1 MAQAVTDLLTHDE
14 FNAAMPG
21 LFSAATPGGGGGGD
35 EFAVSFAPKAGP
47 TDSHNEAA
55 PVSKRL
61 KAAPLEPVRTLSPPP
76 HVEPAPMQSRM
87 QSCSAT
93 AKCGGP
99 PPLEPVR
106 TLSETETAVEAA
118 LSTVGAGEVNWEAIE
133 DLRLWEPD
141 RGLSDLAPALKN
153 GACEAIDSLSPE
165 LWGGC
170 WAHIWRAVKTNHKK
184 LKDCGVWG

>member
-21 LFSAATPGGGGGGD
+21 LFSARTPGGGGGGD

-47 TDSHNEAA
+47 TDSHDEAAPVSKRLRAGPTDPHDEAA

-87 QSCSAT
+87 QSRSAT
-93 AKCGGP
+93 AKCGGL
-99 PPLEPVR
+99 PPLEPVL
-106 TLSETETAVEAA
+106 TLSETETAVEAV

-141 RGLSDLAPALKN
+141 RGLSDLAPALQN

-165 LWGGC
+165 
-170 WAHIWRAVKTNHKK
+170 R
-184 LKDCGVWG
+184 